1 VPRNAHTGTARVR
14 AGAGA
19 IAAQMRRI
27 GPALHSKQSLA
38 AHFLLRADISGL
50 RYGADMLPFADA
62 LRRIVDSAPPLASE
76 RVELGLGVGRVLAE
90 DLMARSPL
98 PGFDYS
104 AMDGYAVA
112 HSSFTG
118 AGPWSLAVLGESR
131 AGALAAPLVPGTAC
145 RIFTGAPIPE
155 SADVVVMQEEVVRD
169 GERARFAVVPALG
182 AHIRRRGEDLPE
194 GATALGKGTRLT
206 AFHIGLAAAVDR
218 SELLVARRPRVTI
231 LCTGE
236 ELRSPGS
243 PPTPGSIPD
252 SNGPSLAALV
262 AATGATPMLAPR
274 TGDTLEATEAAL
286 RAALRGCDL
295 LLTVGGVSV
304 GEHDLVRAALERVG
318 AELAFW
324 KVQMRPGKPLAF
336 GRHGETLILGLPGN
350 PVSAQIT
357 FALFGMPL
365 LRAMQGDRQPV
376 PPRGRARLHAALRQT
391 PGRTGFYRAQLQ
403 GDLAITA
410 ANQASGSAASLAHAD
425 ALLILPA
432 DSAGLAAG
440 DSIELI
446 RLADL

>member
-1 VPRNAHTGTARVR
+1 
-14 AGAGA
+14 
-19 IAAQMRRI
+19 
-27 GPALHSKQSLA
+27 
-38 AHFLLRADISGL
+38 
-50 RYGADMLPFADA
+50 MLPFADA
-62 LRRIVDSAPPLASE
+62 LQRIIESAPVMASE

-90 DLMARSPL
+90 DLMARAAL

-112 HSSFTG
+112 RSAFVG
-118 AGPWSLAVLGESR
+118 AGPWSLPVHGESR
-131 AGALAAPLVPGTAC
+131 AGALAAPLVSGSAC

-155 SADVVVMQEEVVRD
+155 GADAVVMQEDVTREAD
-169 GERARFAVVPALG
+169 RAGFSALPALG
-182 AHIRRRGEDLPE
+182 AHIRRRGEDLAE
-194 GATALGKGTRLT
+194 GAVALSTGTRLT
-206 AFHIGLAAAVDR
+206 PFQIGLAAAVDR
-218 SELLVARRPRVTI
+218 SELLVARRPRVSI

-243 PPTPGSIPD
+243 PATPGTIPD

-262 AATGATPMLAPR
+262 TAAGAIPLLTAR
-274 TGDTLEATEAAL
+274 SGDTLEATEAAL
-286 RAALRGCDL
+286 RGALRGCDL

-304 GEHDLVRAALERVG
+304 GEHDLVRAALARVG
-318 AELAFW
+318 AELEFW
-324 KVQMRPGKPLAF
+324 KVQIRPGKPLAF

-365 LRAMQGDRQPV
+365 LRAMQGDRQPI
-376 PPRGRARLHAALRQT
+376 PARGRARLQSALRQT

-410 ANQASGSAASLAHAD
+410 QNQASGSAASMAHAD
-425 ALLILPA
+425 ALLIVPA

-446 RLADL
+446 RLAEL